1 MLNKLSLSIQ
11 LNFSDKDNFIDIYL
25 ETENNKLNLKKY
37 YVLYFD

>member
-25 ETENNKLNLKKY
+25 EQKIIS
-37 YVLYFD
+37 